1 MVCTAASSDKCP
13 LAVVGKSKRP
23 RCFSL
28 SPNGIPPIAYTHQ
41 SNAWFDKGVTLW
53 WLNSV
58 FWPWHVE
65 KHGEVCCLL
74 LLDNCSAHRVLKEQY
89 SRFIII
95 LFLPPRVTSWH
106 QPADMGMIASLK
118 VGYRVKMLDILLSLF
133 DAPGGY
139 ESASIARAR
148 QPRGMKGLDYDG
160 KATLLDAMKIL
171 QPLWDGDK
179 KYAYL
184 DSIARC

>member
-1 MVCTAASSDKCP
+1 MYFG
-13 LAVVGKSKRP
+13 LA
-23 RCFSL
+23 
-28 SPNGIPPIAYTHQ
+28 
-41 SNAWFDKGVTLW
+41 
-53 WLNSV
+53 
-58 FWPWHVE
+58 WHLE
-65 KHGEVCCLL
+65 KYGEVYCLL

-95 LFLPPRVTSWH
+95 LFLPPRVTSWY

-148 QPRGMKGLDYDG
+148 QPRGMKGFDYGG
-160 KATLLDAMKIL
+160 KAILLDAMKIL

-184 DSIARC
+184 DLIARCWQKADILPASWIADINNNVGSQSLSKNLIDTMRRVMFFLSTNPRQSFG